1 MKKIVRSRMARLLM
15 AVVVLG
21 LALSF
26 PMNRPRAQFNGG
38 NSDCSISFIDRSQ
51 RRIAD
56 FFAAIGGVG
65 GSAPAPNDAV
75 VLNVGFNLGLLPQS
89 SFPIGPPGNPIL
101 IPIFSALFGDNP
113 TATGA
118 AADGCIDTESATGES
133 ANAWIRWRTRCDSG
147 GLLTVRELGFTPI
160 APNNSG
166 CSPTSRWIIIYDT
179 SSCSTA
185 MGCPAARTVG
195 NQMAQ
200 RFVTG
205 NSFSSVRHFIEV
217 GVDNSSCSGIGTY
230 EIVQCCDD
238 YQYVPIGPPF
248 SLPCNP

>member
-26 PMNRPRAQFNGG
+26 PVNRPKAQFNGG
-38 NSDCSISFIDRSQ
+38 NSDCNISFIDRSQ

-56 FFAAIGGVG
+56 FFGAIGGI
-65 GSAPAPNDAV
+65 GSTAPVPNDAV
-75 VLNVGFNLGLLPQS
+75 VVNVGFNLSLLPQP
-89 SFPIGPPGNPIL
+89 SFPIGPPGGPPVL
-101 IPIFSALFGDNP
+101 LPIFGALFGDNAIGG
-113 TATGA
+113 T
-118 AADGCIDTESATGES
+118 DGCIDDIAGGS

-166 CSPTSRWIIIYDT
+166 CSPSSRWIIIYDS
-179 SSCSTA
+179 SSCGTVS
-185 MGCPAARTVG
+185 GCPGATARTVG
-195 NQMAQ
+195 NQFAQ

-205 NSFSSVRHFIEV
+205 NSFSSTRHFIEV

-230 EIVQCCDD
+230 EIIQCCDD
-238 YQYVPIGPPF
+238 YQYVPGGPIIP
-248 SLPCNP
+248 LPCNP

>member
-26 PMNRPRAQFNGG
+26 PMNWPRAQFNGG

-56 FFAAIGGVG
+56 FFAAFT
-65 GSAPAPNDAV
+65 APAPNDAV
-75 VLNVGFNLGLLPQS
+75 VLNVGFNLELLPQS
-89 SFPIGPPGNPIL
+89 SFPIGPPGNSATL
-101 IPIFSALFGDNP
+101 PIFSALFGDNP

-118 AADGCIDTESATGES
+118 AADGCIDTVSGTNAS

-185 MGCPAARTVG
+185 KDCPADRTVG
-195 NQMAQ
+195 NQIAQ
-200 RFVTG
+200 RPVSAG
-205 NSFSSVRHFIEV
+205 RHFIEV

-230 EIVQCCDD
+230 EIVQCCSG
-238 YQYVPIGPPF
+238 VG
-248 SLPCNP
+248 PCNP